1 MRRTKQNQVTVGF
14 VALGCPKN
22 MVDSEKMLAHLAEA
36 GFLIAA
42 EPEQA
47 DVVVI
52 NTCGFIEPATLESLE
67 AVEQAIAHKKMG
79 NVQKVVVAGCLAQR
93 LGAQFLDRAA
103 GVDAVVGL
111 EQRDAIAR
119 IIRDTLVSDKPRVY
133 LGPASCAAVDD
144 RVRLRIGPAHSAYLR
159 ISEGC
164 SHRCSFC
171 TIPAIRGPFR
181 SKPMSLVLDEARE
194 LVGSGAVELNL
205 IGQDTTRYG
214 RDLKLKDGLAALL
227 GEMEQI
233 PGLAWIRLLYAYPTG
248 ITDRLIATIAQSERI
263 VHYLDLPIQHAND
276 RILKAMRRPDT
287 KEDLCRLI
295 ERLRTAMPDIIL
307 RTTLIVGFPGETQ
320 GEFEELVEFV
330 KWARFDALGAFT
342 YFPEAG
348 TPAAAFPD
356 QVPDEIKQARLE
368 RWLRSSRSPCQ
379 EQSGSAAGSPA
390 SSKREDK
397 GPRTQD
403 GGDAHPQSAIRNP
416 PSVAGVSTD
425 KRRTSTVSASSRMAR
440 PRPAASSK
448 PRSSA
453 RGTTIW
459 WLSKFDIEA
468 AWRAGVNSS
477 PCGNWSRTYSPSY
490 GWV

>member
-1 MRRTKQNQVTVGF
+1 MGF

-52 NTCGFIEPATLESLE
+52 NTCGFIEPATRESLE
-67 AVEQAIAHKKMG
+67 AVEQTIANKKRG
-79 NVQKVVVAGCLAQR
+79 KVQKVIVAGCLAQR
-93 LGAQFLDRAA
+93 LGEQLLDRTA
-103 GVDAVVGL
+103 GVDAIVGL

-119 IIRDTLVSDKPRVY
+119 IIQDTLTSDTAQVY
-133 LGPASCAAVDD
+133 LGPTPCAMADD
-144 RVRLRIGPAHSAYLR
+144 RVRLRIGPVHSAYLR

-181 SKPMSLVLDEARE
+181 SKPISLVLEETRE

-205 IGQDTTRYG
+205 IGQDTTLYG
-214 RDLKLKDGLAALL
+214 RDLQLKDGLAALL
-227 GEMEQI
+227 AEMEQI
-233 PGLAWIRLLYAYPTG
+233 PGVAWIRLLYAYPTG
-248 ITDRLIATIAQSERI
+248 ITSRLIETIAGSERI

-287 KEDLCRLI
+287 KEDLCRLM

-320 GEFEELVEFV
+320 AEFEELVEFIR
-330 KWARFDALGAFT
+330 WARFDALGAFT

-348 TPAAAFPD
+348 TPAAEFPD
-356 QVPDEIKQARLE
+356 QVPEEIKQARLKALMLAQQEIAFAKNKE
-368 RWLRSSRSPCQ
+368 RLGNRLTCLIEEGGQ
-379 EQSGSAAGSPA
+379 
-390 SSKREDK
+390 
-397 GPRTQD
+397 RTGD
-403 GGDAHPQSAIRNP
+403 GRRRRRQSAIRHP
-416 PSVAGVSTD
+416 PFAVGRGRFYGQAPDIDSVCLIEGC
-425 KRRTSTVSASSRMAR
+425 TVGPGRFAET
-440 PRPAASSK
+440 K
-448 PRSSA
+448 VV
-453 RGTTIW
+453 GTRDYDLVVEQI
-459 WLSKFDIEA
+459 
-468 AWRAGVNSS
+468 
-477 PCGNWSRTYSPSY
+477 
-490 GWV
+490 

>member
-1 MRRTKQNQVTVGF
+1 MTVGF

-22 MVDSEKMLAHLAEA
+22 MVDSERMLAQLAEA
-36 GFLIAA
+36 GFLIGA
-42 EPEQA
+42 EPERA

-67 AVEQAIAHKKMG
+67 AVEQAIANKKMG
-79 NVQKVVVAGCLAQR
+79 NVKKVIVAGCLAQR
-93 LGAQFLDRAA
+93 SGAQLLDRAV

-111 EQRDAIAR
+111 EHRDAIAR
-119 IIRDTLVSDKPRVY
+119 IVRDTLASDQARVY
-133 LGPASCAAVDD
+133 LGPAPCAAVDD

-171 TIPAIRGPFR
+171 TIPAIRGPYR
-181 SKPMSLVLDEARE
+181 SKPMSLVLEEARE

-205 IGQDTTRYG
+205 IGQDTTVYG
-214 RDLKLKDGLAALL
+214 RDLQLQDGLASLL

-233 PGLAWIRLLYAYPTG
+233 SGLAWIRLLYAYPTG
-248 ITDRLIATIAQSERI
+248 ITDRLIQTIAPSGRI

-295 ERLRTAMPDIIL
+295 DRLRVAMPDIVL

-330 KWARFDALGAFT
+330 KGARFDALGAFT

-348 TPAAAFPD
+348 TPAAEFPD
-356 QVPDEIKQARLE
+356 QVPNEIKQARLE
-368 RWLRSSRSPCQ
+368 ALMLAQQEIAFARNKERMGSRLTCLVEEGGQ
-379 EQSGSAAGSPA
+379 RTEDGRRRRRQSASRKAPRAIGRGRFYGQAPDIDSLCLIEGCSAAPGRFVET
-390 SSKREDK
+390 K
-397 GPRTQD
+397 
-403 GGDAHPQSAIRNP
+403 
-416 PSVAGVSTD
+416 VV
-425 KRRTSTVSASSRMAR
+425 
-440 PRPAASSK
+440 
-448 PRSSA
+448 
-453 RGTTIW
+453 GTRDYDLVVEQI
-459 WLSKFDIEA
+459 
-468 AWRAGVNSS
+468 
-477 PCGNWSRTYSPSY
+477 
-490 GWV
+490 

>member
-1 MRRTKQNQVTVGF
+1 MNMRRPKRNQVTVGF

-22 MVDSEKMLAHLAEA
+22 MVDSEKMLAYLAEA

-42 EPEQA
+42 EPERA

-67 AVEQAIAHKKMG
+67 AVQQAIANKKMG

-93 LGAQFLDRAA
+93 WGAQFLDRAA

-119 IIRDTLVSDKPRVY
+119 IIRDTLASDESRVY
-133 LGPASCAAVDD
+133 LGPTPCAMLDD

-171 TIPAIRGPFR
+171 TIPSIRGPYR

-194 LVGSGAVELNL
+194 LVGSGAVELNV
-205 IGQDTTRYG
+205 IGQDTTVYG
-214 RDLKLKDGLAALL
+214 RDLHLKDGLASVL
-227 GEMEQI
+227 GGTERI

-248 ITDRLIATIAQSERI
+248 ITDRLIETIAQSKRI
-263 VHYLDLPIQHAND
+263 VHYLDLPIQHASD

-287 KEDLCRLI
+287 KEDLCRLLD
-295 ERLRTAMPDIIL
+295 RLRAAMPDIIL

-330 KWARFDALGAFT
+330 KRARFDALGAFT

-348 TPAAAFPD
+348 TPAAEFPD
-356 QVPDEIKQARLE
+356 QVPAEIKQARLDALMLAQQEIAFTRNKE
-368 RWLRSSRSPCQ
+368 RIGSRLTCLVDEGQ
-379 EQSGSAAGSPA
+379 RKARG
-390 SSKREDK
+390 K
-397 GPRTQD
+397 GPRRQAVNGRGRFYGQAPDIDSLCLIRGCSAAPGRFIETEVVDTQD
-403 GGDAHPQSAIRNP
+403 YDLVVEQI
-416 PSVAGVSTD
+416 
-425 KRRTSTVSASSRMAR
+425 
-440 PRPAASSK
+440 
-448 PRSSA
+448 
-453 RGTTIW
+453 
-459 WLSKFDIEA
+459 
-468 AWRAGVNSS
+468 
-477 PCGNWSRTYSPSY
+477 
-490 GWV
+490 

>member
-1 MRRTKQNQVTVGF
+1 
-14 VALGCPKN
+14 
-22 MVDSEKMLAHLAEA
+22 MLADLAEA

-42 EPEQA
+42 EPERA

-67 AVEQAIAHKKMG
+67 AVQQAIANKKMG

-93 LGAQFLDRAA
+93 WGAQFLDRAA

-111 EQRDAIAR
+111 EQRDAIAG
-119 IIRDTLVSDKPRVY
+119 IIRDTLASDESRVY
-133 LGPASCAAVDD
+133 LGPTPCAMVDD

-171 TIPAIRGPFR
+171 TIPSIRGPYR

-194 LVGSGAVELNL
+194 LVGSGAVELNV
-205 IGQDTTRYG
+205 IGQDTTVYG
-214 RDLKLKDGLAALL
+214 RDLQFKDGLASVL
-227 GEMEQI
+227 GGMERI

-248 ITDRLIATIAQSERI
+248 ITDRLIEAIAQSERI
-263 VHYLDLPIQHAND
+263 VHYLDLPIQHASD

-287 KEDLCRLI
+287 KEDLCRLLD
-295 ERLRTAMPDIIL
+295 RLRAVMPDIIL

-348 TPAAAFPD
+348 TPAAEFPD
-356 QVPDEIKQARLE
+356 QVPQEIKQARLE
-368 RWLRSSRSPCQ
+368 ALMLAQQEVAFARNKERIGSRLTCLV
-379 EQSGSAAGSPA
+379 EEAGQGT
-390 SSKREDK
+390 K
-397 GPRTQD
+397 GPRRQRR
-403 GGDAHPQSAIRNP
+403 QSAIGRGRFYGQAP
-416 PSVAGVSTD
+416 EIDSLCLIQGC
-425 KRRTSTVSASSRMAR
+425 SAAPGRFVET
-440 PRPAASSK
+440 K
-448 PRSSA
+448 VV
-453 RGTTIW
+453 GTQDYDLVVEQI
-459 WLSKFDIEA
+459 
-468 AWRAGVNSS
+468 
-477 PCGNWSRTYSPSY
+477 
-490 GWV
+490 